1 MSSRVQVFRTSP
13 VRIRYARINPMGL
26 WVVAA
31 MFAAGGFYYFF
42 QNVAAGVR
50 PSTRLVVLWATLI
63 PSFIIFLVG
72 AVQILL
78 IPRRASDGWIEVG
91 PYGLRYQIGRHRA
104 DYSWTDFIA
113 VSDDV
118 RLHGGWSVRGS
129 SPSALLLAPPS
140 GVPTSRFRRS
150 NLHYFAERLRARVR
164 RRYGVTLVPLTLF
177 SREDA
182 HEISAAARAAH
193 AAARGERQ
201 TTGRT
206 AGRRCASRAYSAAR
220 RPPSAGG
227 STGSSGWSAPAP
239 PSGVQMISG
248 DLTFAAARRSA
259 LSRATALSR
268 PKDSPRSACIDR

>member
-1 MSSRVQVFRTSP
+1 
-13 VRIRYARINPMGL
+13 MGL

-72 AVQILL
+72 AVRILL
-78 IPRRASDGWIEVG
+78 
-91 PYGLRYQIGRHRA
+91 
-104 DYSWTDFIA
+104 
-113 VSDDV
+113 
-118 RLHGGWSVRGS
+118 
-129 SPSALLLAPPS
+129 
-140 GVPTSRFRRS
+140 
-150 NLHYFAERLRARVR
+150 R
-164 RRYGVTLVPLTLF
+164 RRGL
-177 SREDA
+177 
-182 HEISAAARAAH
+182 
-193 AAARGERQ
+193 GGRQ

-227 STGSSGWSAPAP
+227 SIGSSGCSAPAS

-248 DLTFAAARRSA
+248 DFSFAAARRSA

-268 PKDSPRSACIDR
+268 PKDSPRSACIDL